1 VSEQQQARPPVLP
14 ISGLGLLTIV
24 AYGACYYAY
33 GVLIQPIGAD
43 THWPDAALGAIFSAI
58 LVITGV
64 LGTMAGRLLDRRGPR
79 LVFLLAAVAGTGSML
94 AASAQS
100 ALLAF
105 AITYAG
111 GCGLVG
117 ALGFYHITQ
126 AAAARAAPAAPA
138 RAIIWLTLF
147 GAFSSPV
154 YLPLTAWLVQ
164 SAGWRDTIRIQA
176 GTVLAAFLL
185 AAVLTK
191 SPGWSWPGRAADR
204 AAGVLQDVWR
214 SPQARAWLLSALIG
228 GTAVDTLILYQ
239 VPATARAGLP
249 LGIAAA
255 VAGFRGLAQL
265 AGRLPLTALTSKF
278 GARNT
283 LVLAYAVSAAATL
296 LLFVGGTLLPALLLS
311 LFAGASIGAIYT
323 LQGIYAYELINPRH
337 LGMLL
342 GIQQAVFAIGG
353 AAGPAAAGVLLGA
366 TGSYTPAITVI
377 TAGFAAA
384 AGILLIARTRDQ
396 TTARFPAAEGD

>member
-1 VSEQQQARPPVLP
+1 VSGQEQARPPALP
-14 ISGLGLLTIV
+14 ISALGLLTIV

-64 LGTMAGRLLDRRGPR
+64 LGIVAGRVLDRSGPR
-79 LVFLLAAVAGTGSML
+79 PVFLVAAVAGTGAML
-94 AASAQS
+94 AASVQS

-105 AITYAG
+105 AIAYAG

-126 AAAARAAPAAPA
+126 AVAARAAPATPS

-147 GAFSSPV
+147 GAFSSPI

-164 SAGWRDTIRIQA
+164 SAGWRDAIRIQA
-176 GTVLAAFLL
+176 GTILATFVL
-185 AAVLTK
+185 AAVLINN
-191 SPGWSWPGRAADR
+191 PGGFRSGQPADSLASALR
-204 AAGVLQDVWR
+204 GAWR
-214 SPQARAWLLSALIG
+214 SPRVRAWLLATLIG
-228 GTAVDTLILYQ
+228 GAAVDALIVYQ
-239 VPATARAGLP
+239 VSVTARAGLA
-249 LGIAAA
+249 LGVAAA

-265 AGRLPLTALTSKF
+265 AGRLPLTGLVNRL

-283 LVLAYAVSAAATL
+283 LVLAYTVGAIATL
-296 LLFVGGTLLPALLLS
+296 LLFVSGTLVPALLMS
-311 LFAGASIGAIYT
+311 LFVGASVGAVYT
-323 LQGIYAYELINPRH
+323 LQGVYAYELIGPRH
-337 LGMLL
+337 LGMVL

-353 AAGPAAAGVLLGA
+353 AIGPVAAGALLGA
-366 TGSYTPAITVI
+366 TGSYTPAITI
-377 TAGFAAA
+377 IAAGFAAA
-384 AGILLIARTRDQ
+384 AGVLLLGQ
-396 TTARFPAAEGD
+396 TM